1 MSLSQAQREHLAGRL
16 REERARLSG
25 DLDADRDEASGE
37 DARDRAGDLTAMP
50 FHAADLGT
58 DTMNAELAA
67 SNAARISRELAE
79 IDAALERLYH
89 TPERFGVCED
99 TGAPIPYERLEIVP
113 WARTCREAGA

>member
-1 MSLSQAQREHLAGRL
+1 MSIWPLGSARS
-16 REERARLSG
+16 ARLSG
-25 DLDADRDEASGE
+25 DLDAGREEASGE

-58 DTMNAELAA
+58 DSMNAELAA

-79 IDAALERLYH
+79 I
-89 TPERFGVCED
+89 
-99 TGAPIPYERLEIVP
+99 VP